1 MRNLILLTASFPYEG
16 GEQFLETEIQYW
28 KDTAFDNVYI
38 LPSTSNGSLRD
49 YPPEIKMLIGKQKKH
64 MVFYALR
71 AILEKHFYKE
81 LPYIVKNTNRKHWLG
96 NILAALKATARLIME
111 KDNISFA
118 LKPLREDHNI
128 AYSYWNDATFYASC
142 LLKKEGAVT
151 HIASRAH
158 GYDLYESRKKYNYMP
173 LKRQFSNSD
182 SYIFLLSESAV
193 QYYREQYNTKL
204 EKLSIARL
212 GVKLPTQIPDC
223 QTVQGELRILSISY
237 CVPVKQIHLIQKA
250 LSEYAA
256 ENKDITIVWKH
267 IGSGPL
273 YETLKMASEKAMAT
287 QNNLKI
293 SFIGQLANTEVK
305 KKLAAECFDMFI
317 NSSISEGIPVSIMEA
332 MSHKIPTIA
341 PDVGGISDLV
351 NNSNGYLMPAVCT
364 TDDIKKGIDTIHQN
378 KEKINYKENA
388 YQWVKKNFNSDI
400 NYPKFIEELESI
412 AGLNDSQ

>member
-1 MRNLILLTASFPYEG
+1 MKNLILLTASFPYEG

-38 LPSTSNGSLRD
+38 LPSTSSGSLRD
-49 YPPEIKMLIGKQKKH
+49 YPTGIKILVGRQKKNKAI
-64 MVFYALR
+64 YALR
-71 AILEKHFYKE
+71 ALRDKHFHKE
-81 LPYIVKNTNRKHWLG
+81 LIYIFRNTSLKHWLS
-96 NILAALKATARLIME
+96 NAKEALLLTAILIKTSDSLRSALEPLKAGINTV
-111 KDNISFA
+111 
-118 LKPLREDHNI
+118 
-128 AYSYWNDATFYASC
+128 YSYWNDVTFYASC
-142 LLKKEGAVT
+142 LLKEEGLVSN
-151 HIASRAH
+151 IVSRAH
-158 GYDLYESRKKYNYMP
+158 GGDLYEERKKNNYMP
-173 LKRQFSNSD
+173 LKRQFSISN
-182 SYIFLLSESAV
+182 SYIYLLSESAV
-193 QYYREQYNTKL
+193 QYYREQYNAKQ
-204 EKLSIARL
+204 EKLHIGRL
-212 GVKLPTQIPDC
+212 GVKPPAQIPDC

-250 LSEYAA
+250 LSQYGT
-256 ENKDITIVWKH
+256 ENKDITVVWKH
-267 IGSGPL
+267 IGGGPL
-273 YETLKMASEKAMAT
+273 YETLKIASEKAMST

-293 SFIGQLANTEVK
+293 SFIGQLSNAEVK
-305 KKLAAECFDMFI
+305 KLLATKCFDMFI

-400 NYPKFIEELESI
+400 NYPKFIEEVERI
-412 AGLNDSQ
+412 AKK

>member
-49 YPPEIKMLIGKQKKH
+49 YPPEIKVLAGKKKKNKSIY
-64 MVFYALR
+64 VLR
-71 AILEKHFYKE
+71 AILDKYFYKE
-81 LPYIVKNTNRKHWLG
+81 LAYIVKSTNRKHWLG
-96 NILAALKATARLIME
+96 NILTALKAAARLAME
-111 KDNISFA
+111 KDNISSA
-118 LKPLREDHNI
+118 LKPLKRDKNT

-142 LLKKEGAVT
+142 LLKEEGLVSN
-151 HIASRAH
+151 IVSRAH
-158 GYDLYESRKKYNYMP
+158 GGDLYEERKKNNYMP

-182 SYIFLLSESAV
+182 SYIYFLSESAV
-193 QYYREQYNTKL
+193 QYYREQYNTKP

-212 GVKLPTQIPDC
+212 GVKLPAQILDC
-223 QTVQGELRILSISY
+223 KTVQGELRILSISY

-250 LSEYAA
+250 LSEYAT

-267 IGSGPL
+267 IGGGPL
-273 YETLKMASEKAMAT
+273 YETLKMASEKVMST
-287 QNNLKI
+287 QSNLKI

-305 KKLAAECFDMFI
+305 KKLAAECFDVFI
-317 NSSISEGIPVSIMEA
+317 NSSASEGIPVSIMEA
-332 MSHKIPTIA
+332 MSYKIPAIA
-341 PDVGGISDLV
+341 PDVGGIADLV
-351 NNSNGYLMPAVCT
+351 NRSNGYLMPAVCT
-364 TDDIKKGIDTIHQN
+364 TDDIKKGIDAIHQN

-400 NYPKFIEELESI
+400 NYPEFIEELERI
-412 AGLNDSQ
+412 AKKIIK